1 MHIGGVN
8 LVEIRIPKKF
18 AVSFYILRTYSQ
30 RDYGGVTVCRNLFSQ
45 YRMKQTQALIPR
57 ALHTYRQVKHKGRL
71 IVKSPVSDVCA
82 ILIYYCPRKMK
93 DGFTHHKHKNG
104 QPHAPV
110 HGKCKSLYLLAVFF
124 F

>member
-1 MHIGGVN
+1 
-8 LVEIRIPKKF
+8 
-18 AVSFYILRTYSQ
+18 
-30 RDYGGVTVCRNLFSQ
+30 
-45 YRMKQTQALIPR
+45 MKQTQALIPR

-124 F
+124 FYITNITCEATSVKLALANSLQKSIQSVHEVFQAYRMELLKLI